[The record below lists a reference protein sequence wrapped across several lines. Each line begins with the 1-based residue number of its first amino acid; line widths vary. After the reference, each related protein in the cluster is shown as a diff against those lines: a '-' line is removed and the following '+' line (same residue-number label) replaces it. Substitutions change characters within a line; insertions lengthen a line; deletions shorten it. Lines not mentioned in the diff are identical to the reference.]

1 MLQGVVA
8 CMSPVQFLSM
18 NGLIKEDSARPG
30 SNTGAVTPC
39 EQLRPPKPLN
49 ESSTDLKLAINSA
62 LMSV

>member
-1 MLQGVVA
+1 MLQGVVV

-39 EQLRPPKPLN
+39 EQLRPPKPLAHRVAEMN
-49 ESSTDLKLAINSA
+49 QA
-62 LMSV
+62 LI